1 MSATPMSVLDKADKP
16 AKTPAV
22 PQAPGLLARLAAD
35 PKALLLIAAVLLAV
49 VSAAVSGWGSPQ
61 ASSSGGGV
69 WPADLTFDLRSPL
82 SDFNEWLVENRD
94 THWIFLYFLLHISN
108 GAESSVDGVVGLL
121 TSLGFIGVTVFA
133 VLIAWLAGGAGLHR
147 RALRTAGTALVTF
160 LVIGLLG
167 MWEPAMETL
176 GLMVVSVIASAL
188 VGLVL
193 GLIAGLSDRGE
204 RILRPVFDTMQ
215 VLPAFSYLLPF
226 VLIFDVGV
234 PAAFAAT
241 VIYAAPPMA
250 RLTALGLRGA
260 DAAALEASRSLGAT
274 PAQQLR
280 TARVP
285 LARKQMFLGLN
296 QTIMM
301 CLSMV
306 VLASMIGAPGL
317 GEEIFRALSI
327 LDIGQSLGAGIAIVL
342 IAIWFDRT
350 TSAAGDRLDDPA
362 AVRGRNAGWVNGAV
376 VIGGTAVAAVI
387 GSAIGRVEWPDSW
400 VVSISGPVNTV
411 TTWIEDELGSGVP
424 VIGGTLTWA
433 SGFANYVINPTRDAL
448 QGTPWWAILVVG
460 GVLAYL
466 AGRWRAALTTVLAL
480 GLIGGM
486 GLWTRSMDTLS
497 QVLAA
502 LLLTLV
508 LGFATGILAA
518 RVDWVDRAIR
528 PVLDTMQ
535 TMPQFI
541 YLIPMV
547 ALFLGGRF
555 AGVAAAV
562 IYALPAV
569 VRITNQGIRSIN
581 PAALEAARSLGATTG
596 QQLRQVQ
603 IPLARKALL
612 LAVNQGVVLVLSMV
626 VIAGMIGGGAL
637 GVDVVKGLAKGDL
650 GLGMTAGIAIV
661 CLGILLDRISQPGA
675 DAKARSLAR
684 KGLR

>member
-1 MSATPMSVLDKADKP
+1 MSATPTTPVLDKADAAEQAP
-16 AKTPAV
+16 AT
-22 PQAPGLLARLAAD
+22 PQAPGFLARLAAS
-35 PKALLLIAAVLLAV
+35 PKALLLIAALLLAV
-49 VSAAVSGWGSPQ
+49 VSAAVTGS
-61 ASSSGGGV
+61 GV
-69 WPADLTFDLRSPL
+69 WPDSLTFDLRTPL
-82 SDFNEWLVENRD
+82 TDLNEWLVENRE
-94 THWIFLYFLLHISN
+94 THWLFLYFLLHISN
-108 GAESSVDGVVGLL
+108 TAESSVDLVVSLL
-121 TSLGFIGVTVFA
+121 ESLGFIGVTVLA
-133 VLIAWLAGGAGLHR
+133 VLIAWYAGGAGLHR

-160 LVIGLLG
+160 LVIGVLG

-176 GLMVVSVIASAL
+176 GLMVICVIASAL
-188 VGLVL
+188 VGLAL
-193 GLIAGLSDRGE
+193 GLVAGLSDRGE
-204 RILRPVFDTMQ
+204 RVLRPVFDTMQ

-260 DAAALEASRSLGAT
+260 DPVALEASRSLGAT
-274 PAQQLR
+274 PWQLLAK
-280 TARVP
+280 ARVP

-306 VLASMIGAPGL
+306 VLASMIGAEGL

-350 TSAAGDRLDDPA
+350 TSAAGERLDDPSAVRTRGAAWIQGGVVVVGTAIA
-362 AVRGRNAGWVNGAV
+362 AVV
-376 VIGGTAVAAVI
+376 
-387 GSAIGRVEWPDSW
+387 GSALGRVEWPDAW
-400 VVSISGPVNTV
+400 VVSISGPVNSA
-411 TTWIEDELGSGVP
+411 TTWIEDELGSGIP

-433 SGFANYVINPTRDAL
+433 SGFANYVINPMRDAL
-448 QGTPWWAILVVG
+448 QATPWWAVLVLG

-480 GLIGGM
+480 GVIGGM

-497 QVLAA
+497 QVIAA
-502 LLLTLV
+502 LVLTLI
-508 LGFATGILAA
+508 LGFAIGVLAA
-518 RVDWVDRAIR
+518 RVDWLDRAIR

-535 TMPQFI
+535 TLPQFI

-547 ALFLGGRF
+547 ALFMGGRF

-603 IPLARKALL
+603 IPLARKSLL

-661 CLGILLDRISQPGA
+661 CLGVLLDRISQPGA
-675 DAKARSLAR
+675 DAKQ
-684 KGLR
+684 GLS

>member
-1 MSATPMSVLDKADKP
+1 MSTTTPALDKAD
-16 AKTPAV
+16 TPGTTPGV
-22 PQAPGLLARLAAD
+22 PQAPGPLARLAAN
-35 PKALLLIAAVLLAV
+35 PKALLLIAALLLAV
-49 VSAAVSGWGSPQ
+49 VSAVVSGS
-61 ASSSGGGV
+61 GV
-69 WPADLTFDLRSPL
+69 WPEGLTFDLRTPL
-82 SDFNEWLVENRD
+82 TELNQWLVENRES
-94 THWIFLYFLLHISN
+94 HWIFLYFLLHISN
-108 GAESSVDGVVGLL
+108 TAESSVDLVVTLL
-121 TSLGFIGVTVFA
+121 ESLGFIGVTVLA
-133 VLIAWLAGGAGLHR
+133 VLLAWYAGGAGLHR

-176 GLMVVSVIASAL
+176 GLMVICVIASAL

-193 GLIAGLSDRGE
+193 GLVAGLSDRGE
-204 RILRPVFDTMQ
+204 RVLRPVFDTMQ

-260 DAAALEASRSLGAT
+260 DPVALEASRSLGAT
-274 PAQQLR
+274 PWQQLK
-280 TARVP
+280 TARIP
-285 LARKQMFLGLN
+285 LARRQMFLGLN

-342 IAIWFDRT
+342 IAVWFDRT
-350 TSAAGDRLDDPA
+350 TAAAGDRLDDPA
-362 AVRGRNAGWVNGAV
+362 AVRSTGGSLIQGGV
-376 VIGGTAVAAVI
+376 VVVGTAVAAVV
-387 GSAIGRVEWPDSW
+387 GSAIGRVEWPDEW
-400 VVSISGPVNTV
+400 VVSISGPVNSATA
-411 TTWIEDELGSGVP
+411 WIEDELGSGIP

-433 SGFANYVINPTRDAL
+433 SGFANYVINPMRDAL
-448 QGTPWWAILVVG
+448 QATPWWAILVLG

-466 AGRWRAALTTVLAL
+466 AGRWRAAVTTVLAL
-480 GLIGGM
+480 GVIGGM

-497 QVLAA
+497 QVIAA
-502 LLLTLV
+502 LVLTLI
-508 LGFATGILAA
+508 LGFAIGILAA
-518 RVDWVDRAIR
+518 RVDWLDRAIR

-547 ALFLGGRF
+547 ALFMGGRF

-569 VRITNQGIRSIN
+569 VRITDQGIRSIN

-603 IPLARKALL
+603 IPLARKSLL

-661 CLGILLDRISQPGA
+661 CLGILLDRVSQPGA
-675 DAKARSLAR
+675 EAKRGVS
-684 KGLR
+684 

>member
-1 MSATPMSVLDKADKP
+1 MSATPTTPVLDKADTPDKS
-16 AKTPAV
+16 PAV
-22 PQAPGLLARLAAD
+22 PQAPGLLARLAAN
-35 PKALLLIAAVLLAV
+35 PKALLLIAALLLAA
-49 VSAAVSGWGSPQ
+49 VSAAVTGS
-61 ASSSGGGV
+61 GV
-69 WPADLTFDLRSPL
+69 WPEGLTFDLRTPL
-82 SDFNEWLVENRD
+82 SDLNAWLVHNRES
-94 THWIFLYFLLHISN
+94 HWIFLYFLLHISN
-108 GAESSVDGVVGLL
+108 TAESSVDTVVSLL
-121 TSLGFIGVTVFA
+121 ESLGFIGVTVLA
-133 VLIAWLAGGAGLHR
+133 VLLAWYAGGAGLHR

-176 GLMVVSVIASAL
+176 GLMVICVIASAL
-188 VGLVL
+188 VGLLL

-260 DAAALEASRSLGAT
+260 DPVALEASRSLGAT
-274 PAQQLR
+274 PWQQLK
-280 TARVP
+280 TARMP

-306 VLASMIGAPGL
+306 VLASMIGAEGL

-327 LDIGQSLGAGIAIVL
+327 LDIGQSLSAGIAIVL
-342 IAIWFDRT
+342 IAVWFDRT
-350 TSAAGDRLDDPA
+350 TAAAGERLDDPSAVRSQGASWIQGGVVVVGTAIA
-362 AVRGRNAGWVNGAV
+362 AVV
-376 VIGGTAVAAVI
+376 
-387 GSAIGRVEWPDSW
+387 GSALGRVEWPDTW
-400 VVSISGPVNTV
+400 VVSISGPVNSATA
-411 TTWIEDELGSGVP
+411 WIEDELGSGIP

-433 SGFANYVINPTRDAL
+433 SGFATHVINPMRDAL
-448 QGTPWWAILVVG
+448 QATPWWAILVLG

-480 GLIGGM
+480 GMIGGM

-497 QVLAA
+497 QVIAA
-502 LLLTLV
+502 LVLTLI
-508 LGFATGILAA
+508 LGFAIGVLAA
-518 RVDWVDRAIR
+518 RVDWLDRAIR

-547 ALFLGGRF
+547 ALFMGGRF

-581 PAALEAARSLGATTG
+581 PAALEASRSLGATTG

-603 IPLARKALL
+603 IPLARKSLL

-661 CLGILLDRISQPGA
+661 CLGILLDRVSQPGA
-675 DAKARSLAR
+675 DVKRGVS
-684 KGLR
+684 

>member
-1 MSATPMSVLDKADKP
+1 MSAAPTTPVLDKADVPEKS
-16 AKTPAV
+16 PAV
-22 PQAPGLLARLAAD
+22 PQAPGTLARLVAN
-35 PKALLLIAAVLLAV
+35 PKVLLLIAAVLLAV
-49 VSAAVSGWGSPQ
+49 VSAAVTGS
-61 ASSSGGGV
+61 GV
-69 WPADLTFDLRSPL
+69 WPGDLTFDLRAPL
-82 SDFNEWLVENRD
+82 TDFNEWLVQNRD

-108 GAESSVDGVVGLL
+108 SAEASVDAVGSLL
-121 TSLGFIGVTVFA
+121 TSLGFIGVTVLA
-133 VLIAWLAGGAGLHR
+133 VLLAWYAGGAGLR
-147 RALRTAGTALVTF
+147 GRALRTAGTALVTF

-176 GLMVVSVIASAL
+176 ALMVVCVVASAV
-188 VGLVL
+188 VGFVL
-193 GLIAGLSDRGE
+193 GLLAGLSDRGE
-204 RILRPVFDTMQ
+204 RFLRPVFDTMQ
-215 VLPAFSYLLPF
+215 VLPAFAYLLPL
-226 VLIFDVGV
+226 VLFFDVGV
-234 PAAFAAT
+234 PAAFTAT
-241 VIYAAPPMA
+241 VIYSAPPMA
-250 RLTALGLRGA
+250 RLTSLGLRGG

-274 PAQQLR
+274 SWQQLL
-280 TARVP
+280 TARIP

-301 CLSMV
+301 CLSMA

-342 IAIWFDRT
+342 IAVWFDRT
-350 TSAAGDRLDDPA
+350 TAAAGDRLDDPDA
-362 AVRGRNAGWVNGAV
+362 RRGRGATWIQGGV
-376 VIGGTAVAAVI
+376 VVVGTAVAAVI
-387 GSAIGRVEWPDSW
+387 GSAIGRVEWPDNW
-400 VVSISGPVNTV
+400 VVSISEPVNTV

-424 VIGGTLTWA
+424 VIGGTLTLA
-433 SGFANYVINPTRDAL
+433 SGFSNYVLNPMRDAL
-448 QGTPWWAILVVG
+448 QATPWWAILVLG

-497 QVLAA
+497 QVLAG

-508 LGFATGILAA
+508 LGFAIGILAA
-518 RVDWVDRAIR
+518 RVDWLDRVIR

-535 TMPQFI
+535 TLPAFI

-547 ALFLGGRF
+547 ALFMGGRF

-569 VRITNQGIRSIN
+569 VRITNQGIRDIN

-603 IPLARKALL
+603 IPLARKALQ

-650 GLGMTAGIAIV
+650 GLGMTAGVAIV

-675 DAKARSLAR
+675 DIKKDHPLVK
-684 KGLR
+684 KGFQF